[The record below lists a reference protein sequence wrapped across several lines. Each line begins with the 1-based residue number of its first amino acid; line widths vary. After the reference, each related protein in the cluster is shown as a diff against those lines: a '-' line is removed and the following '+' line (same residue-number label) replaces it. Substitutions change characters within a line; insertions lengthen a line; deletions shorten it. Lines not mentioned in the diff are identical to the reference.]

1 MCLVSS
7 DLEIRSVSGQ
17 EVMKRSSA
25 NFSDEL
31 REVGPQLDSTPSR
44 LADRLDD
51 DTRAKLERLRRGGS
65 Q

>member
-1 MCLVSS
+1 
-7 DLEIRSVSGQ
+7 
-17 EVMKRSSA
+17 MKRSSA

-31 REVGPQLDSTPSR
+31 REVGPQLDATPSR

-65 Q
+65 E